1 VDQVGDGVGLDG
13 ETLGFGGAE
22 VVVAGAAES
31 LDASPDGDGAGAGGV
46 GLGGAGV
53 VGAGGG
59 VLLGALLVGAGVVGS
74 GAADEVAGV
83 PEPDAEPLGW

>member
-1 VDQVGDGVGLDG
+1 
-13 ETLGFGGAE
+13 

-31 LDASPDGDGAGAGGV
+31 LDALPDGDGAGGGGV

-59 VLLGALLVGAGVVGS
+59 VLLGALLVGAGGGVVGS
-74 GAADEVAGV
+74 GAPEEVAGV
-83 PEPDAEPLGW
+83 PEPDAEPLGS